1 MMTTDAAREL
11 VEECWVSHCWIYAD
25 NHLIQGDQASENI
38 DWETVSQ
45 IRILPALVSDS
56 TLSPHVGDEE

>member
-1 MMTTDAAREL
+1 
-11 VEECWVSHCWIYAD
+11 EECWVSHCWIYAD